1 MEDKESDEQWENHQG
16 DPLHPDRWF
25 KGQLDKDAESS
36 NEKGRCLGIRC
47 LAWDRCEKASEMR
60 HSLFGGSEHRTGV
73 TKGWGA
79 LSLPAMAAGAP
90 KFHGGLAV
98 LKHLWI
104 KIAEYLHVE
113 HGQMFPSARL
123 PRSTELLTLRQVM

>member
-1 MEDKESDEQWENHQG
+1 MEDQESDEQWVDHQG
-16 DPLHPDRWF
+16 DPLHPDRWL
-25 KGQLDKDAESS
+25 QQQVDQDAESA
-36 NEKGRCLGIRC
+36 NETGRCLGIRC
-47 LAWDRCEKASEMR
+47 LAWIRCEKASEMR
-60 HSLFGGSEHRTGV
+60 HSLFGGSEHKTGE

-104 KIAEYLHVE
+104 KISEYLLRE
-113 HGQMFPSARL
+113 HDALFPSLRL
-123 PRSTELLTLRQVM
+123 PRNTERLTLHQV